1 VSTLL
6 TLMVFGCGSQ
16 SGSDGGTPPPPG
28 ATAPTIS
35 TQPADATVATGQVAT
50 FSVTAGGTAPLTYQW
65 LRNGTALPGATSS
78 GYSTPAAGAS
88 DDGTHYQ
95 VTVSNSAGSVT
106 SATATLTV
114 TVTTTTPTAW
124 SAPTRIGADQ
134 STGHMIFSPSL
145 LRVAMDTAGNAI
157 AIWSA
162 DEPPGPTATSAEVVR
177 TSHYTPAGGWTPD
190 VRLDVGPPSYMA
202 TYPQVGFDQAGN
214 AVAVWDQVIGGND
227 EIVSAVYDA
236 SLGWQAQTTLP
247 TNHLAALPA
256 LSVAPDGHAFVAYRD
271 EMDAKVAMFAT
282 RFVPGVGWDTPQFLK
297 FLIADTQSGTVN
309 ISGAGI
315 PTVAAGANGDA
326 VVTWRDPDGFA
337 YAARYTGGSWQAV
350 EQLGQ
355 TYTEVYIIAKG
366 EPYYQESPTAAV
378 VDAQGTIEVLF
389 ENDSGYGVRSLMA
402 VEHTASGWSTPID
415 MQPGVAAP
423 CSFGPQL
430 GLDGAGNALAIWH
443 FRAPTYD
450 QAWFA
455 RKPHGA
461 AWGTG
466 TSIATIEVSA
476 QTPFAVSANG
486 SATVLYA
493 PDINRLL
500 AARSYTPDGGWGPE
514 VSIDFSPGQ
523 SNIVADF
530 GWPLNFDIAMDSQGH
545 AIAVWPHDSP
555 ANSFDASNTVWAS
568 TSGP

>member
-16 SGSDGGTPPPPG
+16 SSSDGGTPPPPG

-50 FSVTAGGTAPLTYQW
+50 FSVTAGGTAPLSYQW
-65 LRNGTALPGATSS
+65 VRNGTVLGGATSS
-78 GYSTPAAGAS
+78 GYSTPATGAS
-88 DDGTHYQ
+88 DNGAQYQ

-106 SATATLTV
+106 STTATLTV

-124 SAPTRIGADQ
+124 SAPVLIGVDQ
-134 STGHMIFSPSL
+134 SSAHYIISPTL

-162 DEPPGPTATSAEVVR
+162 DELPNADKAVR
-177 TSHYTPAGGWTPD
+177 TSHYTPDGGWSPD
-190 VRLDVGPPSYMA
+190 VRLDVGPLSYNQ
-202 TYPQVGFDQAGN
+202 TFPEVGFDHAGN
-214 AVAVWDQVIGGND
+214 ALAVWQQVISGYD
-227 EIVSAVYDA
+227 IVSAVYDA
-236 SLGWQAQTTLP
+236 SLGWQAPAALP
-247 TNHLAALPA
+247 TNHSAGLPA
-256 LSVAPDGHAFVAYRD
+256 LAVAPDGHAFVAYRD
-271 EMDAKVAMFAT
+271 AMDAKVAMFAN
-282 RFVPGVGWDTPQFLK
+282 RFVPGVGWDAPQFLK
-297 FLIADTQSGTVN
+297 FLIADTQDGTVN

-326 VVTWRDPDGFA
+326 VITWRDPDGFA

-355 TYTEVYIIAKG
+355 TYSEVYIVAKG

-378 VDAQGTIEVLF
+378 VDAEGNIQVLF
-389 ENDSGYGVRSLMA
+389 ENDSGYGARSLMA
-402 VEHTASGWSTPID
+402 VEHTSSGWSTAID

-423 CSFGPQL
+423 CSFGPVL
-430 GLDGAGNALAIWH
+430 GLDGAGNVLAVWH
-443 FRAPTYD
+443 FRAPMYD

-455 RKPHGA
+455 RKPHGG

-486 SATVLYA
+486 TATVLYA
-493 PDINRLL
+493 PDTSRVL

-514 VSIDFSPGQ
+514 VSIDVTPGQ
-523 SNIVADF
+523 SNIIADF
-530 GWPLNFDIAMDSQGH
+530 GWPVNFDVAMDPRGD
-545 AIAVWPHDSP
+545 AIAIWPHEKP
-555 ANSFDASNTVWAS
+555 VNSFDTSNTVWAS
-568 TSGP
+568 TTAP